1 MNNESLKI
9 YFLNIITIAITLTD
23 LEAALKITLL
33 CASILYTVM
42 KIIDWI
48 IIKIKNKN
56 VNNNK
61 ETIQD

>member
-23 LEAALKITLL
+23 LEAALKVTLL
-33 CASILYTVM
+33 CASIVYTMM

-56 VNNNK
+56 ADNSK
-61 ETIQD
+61 EII